1 MNNNPLS
8 VCLINKYI
16 LKGVCFMYKRK
27 AAKGLMAVLVV
38 LSLVLG
44 TSGAFARSNYL
55 VSCDMTW
62 STFDNGFIY
71 DVGMEASR
79 DVEQLEIAVTIQ
91 KYTANG
97 WEYYSSIP
105 HYYAYN
111 TDFLYVFEEK
121 AYVEPGAQYRM
132 VVDFD
137 LYHQGLHDH
146 ITRRYGP
153 AII

>member
-1 MNNNPLS
+1 
-8 VCLINKYI
+8 
-16 LKGVCFMYKRK
+16 MYKRK
-27 AAKGLMAVLVV
+27 AAKGVVVLMVV

-44 TSGAFARSNYL
+44 TTGAFARSNYL
-55 VSCDMTW
+55 TSCDMLWTVM
-62 STFDNGFIY
+62 DNGFAY
-71 DVGMEASR
+71 DVCMDASR
-79 DVEQLEIAVTIQ
+79 DVDQLEIAVTIQ
-91 KYTANG
+91 KYTENG

-111 TDFLYVFEEK
+111 TDYLYVFDQK

-146 ITRRYGP
+146 ITRHYGP